1 MTDGSTYFDSTATG
15 PHAVTDE
22 WLSFEARM
30 RSRRLGRCL
39 LRADLAIDD
48 GCLADARL
56 AIEEARQLDPDCP
69 DLTNL
74 EARLDSLHSF
84 PPESC
89 DDTGQ
94 ACHASAV
101 AAGEF
106 ATVTSLPQSWRR
118 VGSSAFVVVLLS
130 GTAIAS
136 YSYWRVSIPRLATT
150 RTATPTLPALRIEQ
164 ETVNAAIAA
173 PDLLGTDGPGVDAMV
188 PPMPEPPI
196 AEATIPQAGESI
208 VLAVNREILPPAAV
222 PEAPRSEGRL
232 DELPGAPSPSPQAP
246 ARTAS
251 AATNVTAIAEPAD
264 IATSPAVLAAKPEPK
279 PVDESL
285 IVRSVL
291 NKYERAYSSLD
302 AGAASA
308 VWPGVD
314 RAALAR
320 AFQGLASQ
328 RVSLK
333 ACDVVVDGAAA
344 RAQCSGT
351 ATWIPKVGGGAR
363 TAARQW
369 EFELRK
375 RDGEW
380 EIERAVAR

>member
-1 MTDGSTYFDSTATG
+1 MADGGTYFDRTASG

-22 WLSFEARM
+22 WLNFEANM
-30 RSRRLGRCL
+30 RRRRVGRCL

-48 GCLADARL
+48 GCLADARR
-56 AIEEARQLDPDCP
+56 AIEEARQLDSNCV
-69 DLTNL
+69 DLKNL
-74 EARLDSLHSF
+74 ETRLDSLHSF
-84 PPESC
+84 PPES
-89 DDTGQ
+89 
-94 ACHASAV
+94 
-101 AAGEF
+101 
-106 ATVTSLPQSWRR
+106 VTSLPQSWRW

-136 YSYWRVSIPRLATT
+136 YSYWRVSIPRPAATG
-150 RTATPTLPALRIEQ
+150 TATPTLPALRIEQ
-164 ETVNAAIAA
+164 ETVNVPVAA
-173 PDLLGTDGPGVDAMV
+173 PDLLGSDVPGVDPMV
-188 PPMPEPPI
+188 PPMPAPPI

-208 VLAVNREILPPAAV
+208 VLAVNRELLPQAAAV
-222 PEAPRSEGRL
+222 PEGPRSDGRL
-232 DELPGAPSPSPQAP
+232 DQLPGAPSPSPQAP
-246 ARTAS
+246 ARAAS
-251 AATNVTAIAEPAD
+251 AAATNTAIAEPAA
-264 IATSPAVLAAKPEPK
+264 IAISPVVPAAIAEPK
-279 PVDESL
+279 PIDESL
-285 IVRSVL
+285 VVRSVL

-320 AFQGLASQ
+320 AFEGLASQ

-333 ACDVVVDGAAA
+333 SCDVAVDGAAA

-351 ATWIPKVGGGAR
+351 ATWVPKVGGGGAR

-375 RDGEW
+375 RDGDW
-380 EIERAVAR
+380 EIERAIAR